1 MARLAVGRATLP
13 PLLPLGGQYGWQI
26 ENRNK
31 ELKCGLGIDRTSDH
45 RFCANF
51 FRLYLHAAAFNLLVR
66 FRRAMAL
73 PAAPV
78 PPPQEPA
85 APAARRRAL
94 QARRRRDVL
103 AEAQPCT
110 WRSVL
115 IKVAAEVLVS
125 TRRVVV
131 RLSASWPHLG
141 YFQRVCQ
148 RLGATGAAVVAAT
161 G

>member
-1 MARLAVGRATLP
+1 MALFSA
-13 PLLPLGGQYGWQI
+13 Y
-26 ENRNK
+26 
-31 ELKCGLGIDRTSDH
+31 SDH
-45 RFCANF
+45 RFLANY

-73 PAAPV
+73 PAAPE

-85 APAARRRAL
+85 APAA
-94 QARRRRDVL
+94 RRRDVL